1 MKNKTRFKYES
12 VNKTLDQ
19 SGKFRSLCKK
29 IEAGERIIPLSG
41 LEGSSKYFLIQAL
54 YRAFDRPILLVSPTG
69 KKAEAAS
76 QDLSF
81 FLGKKPP
88 VLLKKEIGSGK
99 PIFSSTAT
107 RSGSNRV
114 AWLDSAIR
122 GDVLIAET
130 SGLFE
135 KTIPKKTFEDSVIRI
150 ERGGILERDELIR
163 RLTQS
168 GYVRTDFVQ
177 NEGDISS
184 RGSIVDVFSPGGENP
199 VRLEFIGDEIG
210 SIRHFSLESQKSMDK
225 IESVAVLPASEV
237 ILGPD
242 SLARSITYLKNRAG
256 ESGITARE
264 KFPVIEEI
272 EKGGRIPNIEW
283 MLPAFYPSP
292 DSVLDFLPGNALI
305 ITDDPEE
312 NSNAIHR
319 FRETIGETKAFLT
332 KNLKIAPGIDELFF
346 TEDEVK
352 KAIERFQNIPIHDL
366 DITGAK
372 KEVIRFS
379 GESVSIEIRKESES
393 PLDAIEE
400 RIYEDRQ
407 DGYSLHFVFR
417 THTELEKLLILLKER
432 GITKIDAYT
441 GELSRGFRLAE
452 AKIEIITEGDIFGE
466 KKERAAHRRGTDVP
480 SAFIT
485 SFSELKPGDYIVH
498 VDFGIGIFRSLKRLR
513 IGDSEGDFIQ
523 CEYAGGDKIYVPIDR
538 LKLVQ
543 RYIGEGKSPKID
555 RLGQESWKRRV
566 RRVRAAVENV
576 ARELLELYARR
587 KALKG
592 YGYSPRG
599 EMFREFELGF
609 SYEET
614 PDQEAAIEEV
624 MDDMEAP
631 RPMDRLICGDVG
643 FGKTEVAL
651 RAAFRAV
658 TDGKQVAFLVPT
670 TLLADQ
676 HHKTAVAR
684 LKGYPVVIE
693 SLSRFKTGKQES
705 GIRSKLE
712 EGKIDVI
719 IGTHKLLSDKIKFKD
734 LGLVIIDEEHRFGV
748 SQKEKL
754 RKIKEGVDT
763 ISLSATP
770 IPRTLQLSLAKI
782 RDISL
787 INTPPEGRQTI
798 ETYIHHSSPEI
809 IHEAVTRELERG
821 GCVFFIHNRIEDIY
835 RVADKVRKLFPEA
848 RIEVTHGRMRERDLE
863 KAISNFI
870 EGGIDILVTT
880 AIVESGLDIPR
891 ANTIIVD
898 DAHTFGLADLYQLR
912 GRVGRSER
920 KAYAYFLVPG
930 AGSLTIDA
938 RRRLKAI
945 SEFRELGSGFKL
957 ALSDLEIRGAGQ
969 LFGVEQSGHIADVG
983 LELYLDMLEGAVR
996 RLEGHRAEDEPEPDI
1011 SVSSPA
1017 FIPDDY
1023 VSNDSERLLIYKRL
1037 SSVTTE
1043 EGLREI
1049 TGELRDR
1056 FGEIPAPASSLV
1068 EIIGL
1073 KLLMKKLRA
1082 EKADIRSKKAVI
1094 MFSKNSKL
1102 YDRFPQAGKLEIYFE
1117 KPDPL
1122 GETKKLLENLRNA
1135 DAGEK
1140 IQGTKFRGD
1149 KRA

>member
-1 MKNKTRFKYES
+1 MKDIPRSKFES
-12 VNKTLDQ
+12 IKKTLTE
-19 SGKFRSLCKK
+19 SGKWRNLRRR
-29 IEAGERIIPLSG
+29 IEAGEREVSLSG
-41 LEGSSKYFLIQAL
+41 LGGSSRFFLIYAL
-54 YRAFDRPILLVSPTG
+54 KETTKRPLLIISPTA
-69 KKAEAAS
+69 KRAESAS

-81 FLGKKPP
+81 FLGRKPP
-88 VLLKKEIGSGK
+88 VLLKKEIGTGR
-99 PIFSSTAT
+99 PIFSTAAAK
-107 RSGSNRV
+107 SGSDRI
-114 AWLDSAIR
+114 AWLNSAIS
-122 GDVLIAET
+122 GGVLVAET
-130 SGLFE
+130 PALFD
-135 KTIPKKTFEDSVIRI
+135 KTIPRKAFADSVIRVVK
-150 ERGGILERDELIR
+150 GGLLYRDELIS
-163 RLTQS
+163 RLIKS
-168 GYVRTDFVQ
+168 GYVLTDFVE
-177 NEGDISS
+177 NEGDMSR
-184 RGSIVDVFSPGGENP
+184 RGSIVDIFSPGYEYP

-225 IESVAVLPASEV
+225 IESAEVLPASEI
-237 ILGPD
+237 ILDADLPGR
-242 SLARSITYLKNRAG
+242 AVEYLKNRAS
-256 ESGITARE
+256 ESGVTARE
-264 KFPVIEEI
+264 KLPVIEDI
-272 EKGGRIPNIEW
+272 ERGIRVQNVEW
-283 MLPAFYPSP
+283 LLPAFYPEP
-292 DSVLDFLPGNALI
+292 GSVLEYLPGDTLI
-305 ITDDPEE
+305 ITDDPGD
-312 NSNAIHR
+312 NLKSIRA
-319 FRETIGETKAFLT
+319 FGESLPLTKNFLI
-332 KNLKIAPGIDELFF
+332 KNLKIAPGTDELFF
-346 TEDEVK
+346 TEDEVRE
-352 KAIERFQNIPIHDL
+352 AEGRFQNILIHDL
-366 DITGAK
+366 EFAGVDRET
-372 KEVIRFS
+372 IRFA
-379 GESVSIEIRKESES
+379 GEPASIEVRRESES
-393 PLDAIEE
+393 PLDAIDE
-400 RIYEDRQ
+400 RIYEARQ
-407 DGYSLHFVFR
+407 KGYSLQFVFR
-417 THTELEKLLILLKER
+417 TQMELEKLLILLRDR
-432 GITKIDAYT
+432 GITKINAYT
-441 GELSRGFRLAE
+441 GELSHGFRMAE
-452 AKIEIITEGDIFGE
+452 AKAEIITEGDVFGE
-466 KKERAAHRRGTDVP
+466 KRERASRRRSSDVP

-523 CEYAGGDKIYVPIDR
+523 CEYAGGDKVYVPIDR
-538 LKLVQ
+538 VKLVQ
-543 RYIGEGKSPKID
+543 RYIGEGKPPKID
-555 RLGQESWKRRV
+555 RLGQEGWRRRV

-587 KALKG
+587 RALKG

-624 MDDMEAP
+624 MNDMEAP

-670 TLLADQ
+670 TLLAEQ
-676 HHKTAVAR
+676 HYKTALAR
-684 LKGYPVVIE
+684 LKGYPVTIE
-693 SLSRFKTGKQES
+693 SLSRFRTGREES
-705 GIRSKLE
+705 GIKSRLG
-712 EGKIDVI
+712 EGKIDII

-748 SQKEKL
+748 AQKEKL

-798 ETYIHHSSPEI
+798 ETYIHQSSPSVIE
-809 IHEAVTRELERG
+809 EAVTRELGRG

-835 RVADKVRKLFPEA
+835 RVADRIRKLFPGA
-848 RIEVTHGRMRERDLE
+848 SLEVTHGRMRERDLE
-863 KAISNFI
+863 KAISNFTD
-870 EGGIDILVTT
+870 GRIDILVTT

-891 ANTIIVD
+891 ANTIIID

-930 AGSLTIDA
+930 TAALTLDA

-983 LELYLDMLEGAVR
+983 LELYLDMLEGAVK
-996 RLEGHRAEDEPEPDI
+996 RLEGRAPEEEPEPDI
-1011 SVSSPA
+1011 SVSTPA

-1023 VSNDSERLLIYKRL
+1023 ISNDSERLLTYKRL
-1037 SSVTTE
+1037 SYITTE
-1043 EGLREI
+1043 EGIREI

-1056 FGEIPAPASSLV
+1056 FGEIPAPASSLIEV
-1068 EIIGL
+1068 IRL
-1073 KLLMKKLRA
+1073 KILMKKLGI
-1082 EKADIRSKKAVI
+1082 EKADIGQKRAAMFFAVKSDLYRR
-1094 MFSKNSKL
+1094 FS
-1102 YDRFPQAGKLEIYFE
+1102 PAGRLEVYFE

-1122 GETKKLLENLRNA
+1122 GETRKVLEKLRGSGT
-1135 DAGEK
+1135 GEIK
-1140 IQGTKFRGD
+1140 QNEMI
-1149 KRA
+1149 KRR